1 MMSFSRA
8 ASWAS
13 HFPRLKSSTTLET
26 SCFGVGRSDTF
37 SVLERRSRS
46 RCRIRSRSLA
56 TAFMRFARPSP
67 ANSGMISVYAVALTA
82 IAASSMV
89 MKCASWILSTRK
101 SIMAAPSE
109 VEVDHS
115 LHYEDADG
123 HPDHAAN
130 QHQLTGRVGPQQRDI
145 VGGREVNQQ
154 HDDRRQRADDRRR
167 RLGFHRHRLNLLGHL
182 LAIAQHLGQ

>member
-1 MMSFSRA
+1 MVSLSRA
-8 ASWAS
+8 ASCAS
-13 HFPRLKSSTTLET
+13 HLPRLKSSTTLET
-26 SCFGVGRSDTF
+26 SCLGDWRSDPRSLLT
-37 SVLERRSRS
+37 RRSRS
-46 RCRIRSRSLA
+46 RCRIRSRSLP
-56 TAFMRFARPSP
+56 TAFMRFCRPSP

-145 VGGREVNQQ
+145 VGGRVVDEQ
-154 HDDRRQRADDRRR
+154 HDDR
-167 RLGFHRHRLNLLGHL
+167 
-182 LAIAQHLGQ
+182 